1 MIVWRLLVFSLAAAL
16 SACAAAPEPRSYYL
30 LSPPVVATELS
41 AAGDNRPTLVIESVE
56 LAEYLR
62 QSGLVMQSGE
72 NQLTIS
78 RTHLWAENLDQAV
91 PKALLGQLQQKSDDY
106 RFYLKFSDYV
116 SQTDYRLRL
125 HIESLQ
131 ATDRGE
137 VVATG
142 RYQLISSTDS
152 ANPVS
157 ANFYFKQNLT
167 DDGYSHAV
175 EQMRTLVGQIANA
188 ILDSLEDLHGS
199 GL

>member
-1 MIVWRLLVFSLAAAL
+1 MMVRHFLVFCLVAALAA
-16 SACAAAPEPRSYYL
+16 CASAPESKSYYL
-30 LSPPVVATELS
+30 LAPPVVS
-41 AAGDNRPTLVIESVE
+41 AEISGAGDKRPTLVIESVE

-78 RTHLWAENLDQAV
+78 RTHLWAESLDQAV
-91 PKALLGQLQQKSDDY
+91 PKALLGQMQQKSENY

-137 VVATG
+137 VVASG
-142 RYQLISSTDS
+142 RYQLISNADP

-157 ANFYFKQNLT
+157 ANFYFRQHLT
-167 DDGYSHAV
+167 ADGYAHAV
-175 EQMRTLVGQIANA
+175 EQMRTLLGQIAGV
-188 ILDSLEDLHGS
+188 ILDSLNDLEGS
-199 GL
+199 GD

>member
-1 MIVWRLLVFSLAAAL
+1 MNVRHLLVLFLATTL

-30 LSPPVVATELS
+30 LAPPAVSTEINRT
-41 AAGDNRPTLVIESVE
+41 GDNRPTLVIESVE

-62 QSGLVMQSGE
+62 QSGLVLQSGE

-137 VVATG
+137 VVAAG
-142 RYQLISSTDS
+142 RYQLISSSES
-152 ANPVS
+152 ANPVA
-157 ANFYFKQNLT
+157 ANFYFKQDLT

-175 EQMRTLVGQIANA
+175 EQMQMLVGQIAVA
-188 ILDSLEDLHGS
+188 ILDSLEDLQGS